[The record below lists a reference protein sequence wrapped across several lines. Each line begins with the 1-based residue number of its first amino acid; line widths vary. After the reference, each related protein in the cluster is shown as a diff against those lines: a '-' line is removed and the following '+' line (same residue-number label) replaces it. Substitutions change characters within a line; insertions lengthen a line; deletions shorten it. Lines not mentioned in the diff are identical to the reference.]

1 MTIQCKTFPNEN
13 AARAGIVAAEA
24 TWTRPTYRDVGGGRH
39 VLHASMP
46 PQRLSEPRELVN
58 GRWAVIADH
67 PSMKGEQITP
77 ADIKDKDLP
86 AQAQAAPKAG
96 K

>member
-1 MTIQCKTFPNEN
+1 MIDCKTYATQA
-13 AARAGIVAAEA
+13 AARGGITVAEG

-39 VLHASMP
+39 VLHASLP

-58 GRWAVIADH
+58 GRWVVVADH
-67 PSMKGEQITP
+67 PSMKGERIAE

-86 AQAQAAPKAG
+86 AQAQAAPKGG